1 MALLR
6 MPGRS
11 EGEAASMQIELP
23 AGKQLALRD
32 GRRLGYL
39 EYGDPK
45 GRVLFFFHGF
55 GSTRL
60 MRHPDESIPAELG
73 VRVIS
78 VDRPGIGLSD
88 PKPGRALL
96 DWPADVAAMADALGI
111 GRFAVLGWSGG
122 GPYALACAWMLPERV
137 TSAGVISGP
146 APLVHERSGEYLK
159 RRQRGAVRL
168 AFRVPWVLRLALWR
182 WGRPQRRDPVAS
194 FDSAVEG
201 MIASDQQ
208 LMADP
213 RLREIM
219 IENASEV
226 YRQGGRGMYDEGRIL
241 TGPWGFRPESVR
253 AEVHLWHGDLDDTVP
268 AEMGRHLARTIP
280 GCRASFYPTEGHHLL
295 YHRWR
300 EILLPLARSL
310 EARPDS

>member
-1 MALLR
+1 
-6 MPGRS
+6 MPWRS
-11 EGEAASMQIELP
+11 EGRAGSADAHPP
-23 AGKQLALRD
+23 AGKLLQLPD

-39 EYGDPK
+39 EYGDPE
-45 GRVLFFFHGF
+45 GRPLFFFHGF

-60 MRHPDESIPAELG
+60 MRHPDGSIAVQLG
-73 VRVIS
+73 LRVLS

-88 PKPGRALL
+88 PKPGRTLL
-96 DWPADVAAMADALGI
+96 DWPADVAAMADALGL

-122 GPYALACAWMLPERV
+122 GPYALACARMLPERV
-137 TSAGVISGP
+137 TAAGVISAP
-146 APLVHERSGEYLK
+146 APLAHERSIEYLK
-159 RRQRGAVRL
+159 RRHREAARV
-168 AFRVPWVLRLALWR
+168 AFRAPWVLRLALWH

-201 MIASDQQ
+201 MIASDQE
-208 LMADP
+208 LMSDP
-213 RLREIM
+213 RLRAIM

-241 TGPWGFRPESVR
+241 AGPWGFVPESIR
-253 AEVHLWHGDLDDTVP
+253 AEVHLWHGELDDTVP

-280 GCRASFYPTEGHHLL
+280 GCQASFYSSEGHHLL
-295 YHRWR
+295 YHRWP

-310 EARPDS
+310 EDRPEG

>member
-1 MALLR
+1 MR
-6 MPGRS
+6 
-11 EGEAASMQIELP
+11 LP
-23 AGKQLALRD
+23 D

-39 EYGDPK
+39 EYGDLLGLP
-45 GRVLFFFHGF
+45 VFFFHGF

-60 MRHPDESIPAELG
+60 MRHPDESIPVSLG
-73 VRVIS
+73 LRVLS

-88 PKPGRALL
+88 PQPGRRLM
-96 DWPADVAAMADALGI
+96 DWPRDVAAMADALGI

-122 GPYALACAWMLPERV
+122 GPYALACARALPGRV
-137 TSAGVISGP
+137 IAAGVISGP

-159 RRQRGAVRL
+159 RRHRGA
-168 AFRVPWVLRLALWR
+168 ARVASTAPWLLRVVLWH
-182 WGRPQRRDPVAS
+182 WGRPQRRDPVRS
-194 FDSAVEG
+194 FESAVEG

-241 TGPWGFRPESVR
+241 AGPWGFRPEEIRTPVF
-253 AEVHLWHGDLDDTVP
+253 VWHGELDDTVP
-268 AEMGRHLARTIP
+268 AEMARHLASLIP
-280 GCRASFYPTEGHHLL
+280 GCRAVFFPGEGHHLL
-295 YHRWR
+295 YYRWS
-300 EILLPLARSL
+300 EILAQLVGRLTRIA
-310 EARPDS
+310 DG